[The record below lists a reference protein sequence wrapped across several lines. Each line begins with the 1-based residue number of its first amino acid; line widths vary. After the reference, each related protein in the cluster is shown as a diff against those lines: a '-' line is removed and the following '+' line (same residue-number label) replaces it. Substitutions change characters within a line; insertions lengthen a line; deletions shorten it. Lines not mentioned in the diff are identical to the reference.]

1 MNPCAK
7 LGQRIGGCA
16 VVKHTQEGQTV
27 KLLSAGIALTALIAL
42 AVGALLRSLA
52 IASIGA
58 LALVIG
64 SLLVA
69 LHDLRGDA
77 Q

>member
-1 MNPCAK
+1 
-7 LGQRIGGCA
+7 
-16 VVKHTQEGQTV
+16 V

-42 AVGALLRSLA
+42 VVGALLRSLA

-58 LALVIG
+58 LALVVG
-64 SLLVA
+64 ALLVA